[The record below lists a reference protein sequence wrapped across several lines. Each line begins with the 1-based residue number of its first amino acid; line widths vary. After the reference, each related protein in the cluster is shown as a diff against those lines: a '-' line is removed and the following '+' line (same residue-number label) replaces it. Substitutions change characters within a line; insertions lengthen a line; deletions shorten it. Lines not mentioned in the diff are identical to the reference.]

1 MVSNNIFFNFMI
13 EKKSQNIFLK
23 LKVMTHSGKLILLF
37 SIFISFSSCNNK
49 KTSSLE
55 SPAFAN
61 LELNRGELLLC
72 GDPNFGEVS
81 FSLSCRYDL
90 RETFDLGLTLIHSFE
105 YAEAEKAFV
114 SILDKDSECLMAY
127 WGAAMS
133 ILNHPL
139 SFKQNPKSLKRGEEL
154 LKVAKTLTPNNEKE
168 KDYIDAVSIYFKDWQ
183 NLDTQTRKLNYE
195 SKMEELYIKYPDDVE
210 TAVFYSLSVLATAD
224 LNDKTYSKQKKSGK
238 ILEKLFEKYPNHPG
252 IAHYIIHNYDSPE
265 LAHMALTTARK
276 YAVIAPSS
284 AHAQHM
290 PSHIFTRLGLWNESI
305 KSNIDS
311 ADSAVCYA
319 ESVNPNANWV
329 SEIHALDYLVYA
341 YLQLGDNA
349 KAQAEMNKMKN
360 IKEVFPADHFASA
373 YALIAV
379 PSRLAIE
386 NKNWELAT
394 QLELPKTKL
403 DWDKAHWP
411 KAMLHFSR
419 ALGFSNTGNSAAAE
433 KELKSLI
440 ILRDKLNDAKNTYES
455 GQVTIQI
462 EAVRGWIEY
471 SKGNSNKAIEYMKLA
486 SDLESKTSKA
496 AVTPGEI
503 IPADELLAD
512 LYLALNKPKQALE
525 SYEQNLKGHPYRFNG
540 IYGAAKAAEK
550 LNDIRL
556 AVYYFDQLVKLSA
569 DTNSSRPEISEAKEF
584 LDTNSISIANNV

>member
-1 MVSNNIFFNFMI
+1 
-13 EKKSQNIFLK
+13 
-23 LKVMTHSGKLILLF
+23 MTHTGKLILLF

-195 SKMEELYIKYPDDVE
+195 NKMEELYIKYPDDVE

-584 LDTNSISIANNV
+584 LATNSISIANNV

>member
-1 MVSNNIFFNFMI
+1 
-13 EKKSQNIFLK
+13 
-23 LKVMTHSGKLILLF
+23 MTHFNKLIFVF
-37 SIFISFSSCNNK
+37 SILIFFSSCNNK
-49 KTSSLE
+49 KSNSLQ
-55 SPAFAN
+55 SPIFAN
-61 LELNRGELLLC
+61 IELNRGDLLLC

-81 FSLSCRYDL
+81 FSLSCSYEM
-90 RETFDLGLTLIHSFE
+90 RETFNLGLTLIHSFE

-114 SILDKDSECLMAY
+114 SILDQDPECLMAY
-127 WGAAMS
+127 WGTAMS

-154 LKVAKTLTPNNEKE
+154 LKIAKTLTPNNERE

-195 SKMEELYIKYPDDVE
+195 SKMEELHVKYPDDVE

-276 YAVIAPSS
+276 YAIIAPSS

-349 KAQAEMNKMKN
+349 KAQSEMNKMEE

-411 KAMLHFSR
+411 KAILHFSR
-419 ALGFSNTGNSAAAE
+419 ALGYSNIGNSSAAE
-433 KELKSLI
+433 NELKSLI
-440 ILRDKLNDAKNTYES
+440 ILRDKLTEVKNTYES

-471 SKGNSNKAIEYMKLA
+471 SKGNSKKAIEYMKLA
-486 SDLESKTSKA
+486 SNLESKTSKA

-512 LYLALNKPKQALE
+512 LYLALNKPEKALE
-525 SYEQNLKGHPYRFNG
+525 AYKVNLKGHPFRFNG

-550 LNDIRL
+550 LNNVKL
-556 AVYYFDQLVKLSA
+556 AVYYYDQLVKLSSE
-569 DTNSSRPEISEAKEF
+569 TNSSRPEIIEAKNF
-584 LDTNSISIANNV
+584 LADNSTAIANNV

>member
-1 MVSNNIFFNFMI
+1 
-13 EKKSQNIFLK
+13 
-23 LKVMTHSGKLILLF
+23 MTHSAKLILLF
-37 SIFISFSSCNNK
+37 AIFISFSSCNNK
-49 KTSSLE
+49 KTSSSE
-55 SPAFAN
+55 STAFAN
-61 LELNRGELLLC
+61 LELNRGDLLLC

>member
-1 MVSNNIFFNFMI
+1 MKYFI
-13 EKKSQNIFLK
+13 
-23 LKVMTHSGKLILLF
+23 KLILIF
-37 SIFISFSSCNNK
+37 SVFLILSSCNNK
-49 KTSSLE
+49 KSTYLQ
-55 SPAFAN
+55 SPTFAD
-61 LELNRGELLLC
+61 LELNRGDLLLC

-81 FSLSCRYDL
+81 FSLSCSYDL
-90 RETFDLGLTLIHSFE
+90 RETFNLGLTLIHSFE
-105 YAEAEKAFV
+105 YAEAEKVFV
-114 SILDKDSECLMAY
+114 SILDQDSECLMAY
-127 WGAAMS
+127 WGTAMS

-139 SFKQNPKSLKRGEEL
+139 SFRQNSESLKRGEKL
-154 LKVAKTLTPNNEKE
+154 LKVAKTLTPNNERE

-183 NLDTQTRKLNYE
+183 SIDTKTRKLNYE
-195 SKMEELYIKYPDDVE
+195 AKMEELYIKYPKDVE
-210 TAVFYSLSVLATAD
+210 TAVFYSLAVLATAD

-238 ILEKLFEKYPNHPG
+238 ILEKLFETYPNHPG

-265 LAHMALTTARK
+265 LAHMALNTARK

-311 ADSAVCYA
+311 ANSAVCYA
-319 ESVNPNANWV
+319 ESVNPDANWV

-341 YLQLGDNA
+341 YLQLGDNT
-349 KAQAEMNKMKN
+349 KAQSEMNKMQQ
-360 IKEVFPADHFASA
+360 IKEIFPADHFASA

-379 PSRLAIE
+379 PSRIAIE

-394 QLELPKTKL
+394 QLELPKAKL
-403 DWDKAHWP
+403 DWEKAHWP

-419 ALGFSNTGNSAAAE
+419 ALGFSNTGNSFEAE

-440 ILRDKLNDAKNTYES
+440 ILRDKLIEAKNTYEI

-462 EAVRGWIEY
+462 EAVRAWIEY
-471 SKGNSNKAIEYMKLA
+471 SKGNSEKAIKYMKLA
-486 SDLESKTSKA
+486 SNLESKTSKA

-512 LYLALNKPKQALE
+512 LYLALNKPKKALE
-525 SYEQNLKGHPYRFNG
+525 TYKLNLEGHPFRFNG
-540 IYGAAKAAEK
+540 IYGAAKAAKK
-550 LNDIRL
+550 LNDIKL
-556 AVYYFDQLVKLSA
+556 AVYYFDQLVKLSSG
-569 DTNSSRPEISEAKEF
+569 TNSSRPEISEAKEF
-584 LDTNSISIANNV
+584 ILTNSTEIANNV

>member
-1 MVSNNIFFNFMI
+1 
-13 EKKSQNIFLK
+13 
-23 LKVMTHSGKLILLF
+23 MTHSAKLILLF
-37 SIFISFSSCNNK
+37 AIFISFSSCNNK

-90 RETFDLGLTLIHSFE
+90 RQTFDLGLTLIHSFE

>member
-1 MVSNNIFFNFMI
+1 
-13 EKKSQNIFLK
+13 
-23 LKVMTHSGKLILLF
+23 MTHLGKLILLV
-37 SIFISFSSCNNK
+37 STFISFSSCNNK
-49 KTSSLE
+49 KTSSSE
-55 SPAFAN
+55 STSFAN

-154 LKVAKTLTPNNEKE
+154 LRVANTLTPNNEKE

-195 SKMEELYIKYPDDVE
+195 SKMEELYTKYPDDVE
-210 TAVFYSLSVLATAD
+210 TAVFYSLSMLASAD

-238 ILEKLFEKYPNHPG
+238 ILENLFEKYPNHPG

-290 PSHIFTRLGLWNESI
+290 PSHIFTRLGLWDESI

-419 ALGFSNTGNSAAAE
+419 ALGFSNIGNSTGAE

-440 ILRDKLNDAKNTYES
+440 ILREKLNEAKKTYES

-471 SKGNSNKAIEYMKLA
+471 SKGNSDKAIEYMKLA
-486 SDLESKTSKA
+486 SNLESKTSKA

-512 LYLALNKPKQALE
+512 LYLALNKPRQALE

-550 LNDIRL
+550 LNDIKL
-556 AVYYFDQLVKLSA
+556 AVYYFDKLVKLSK

-584 LDTNSISIANNV
+584 LASNSISIANNV

>member
-1 MVSNNIFFNFMI
+1 
-13 EKKSQNIFLK
+13 
-23 LKVMTHSGKLILLF
+23 MTHLNKLIFVLGILLC
-37 SIFISFSSCNNK
+37 FSSCNNK
-49 KTSSLE
+49 KSNSSQ
-55 SPAFAN
+55 SPIFAN
-61 LELNRGELLLC
+61 IELNRGDLLLC

-81 FSLSCRYDL
+81 FSLSCNYEL
-90 RETFDLGLTLIHSFE
+90 RETFNLGLTLIHSFE

-114 SILDKDSECLMAY
+114 SILDQDPECLMAY
-127 WGAAMS
+127 WGTAMS

-154 LKVAKTLTPNNEKE
+154 LKIAKKLIPNNERE

-195 SKMEELYIKYPDDVE
+195 SKMEELHVKYPDDVE

-276 YAVIAPSS
+276 YAIIAPSS

-341 YLQLGDNA
+341 YLQLGDNV
-349 KAQAEMNKMKN
+349 KAQSEMDKMQE
-360 IKEVFPADHFASA
+360 IKEVFPSDHFASA

-419 ALGFSNTGNSAAAE
+419 ALGYSNIGNSSAAE
-433 KELKSLI
+433 NELKSLI
-440 ILRDKLNDAKNTYES
+440 TLRDKLTKAKNTYES

-471 SKGNSNKAIEYMKLA
+471 SKGNSKKAIEYMKLA
-486 SDLESKTSKA
+486 SNLESKTSKA

-525 SYEQNLKGHPYRFNG
+525 AYKINLEGHPFRFNG
-540 IYGAAKAAEK
+540 IYGAAKAAVK
-550 LNDIRL
+550 LNDIKL

-569 DTNSSRPEISEAKEF
+569 KTNSSRPEISEAKDY
-584 LDTNSISIANNV
+584 LASNSTIVADNV

>member
-1 MVSNNIFFNFMI
+1 MNHLN
-13 EKKSQNIFLK
+13 
-23 LKVMTHSGKLILLF
+23 KLILVF
-37 SIFISFSSCNNK
+37 SIFLFLSSCNNK
-49 KTSSLE
+49 KSTSLKLSNFPE
-55 SPAFAN
+55 
-61 LELNRGELLLC
+61 LELNRGDLLLC

-81 FSLSCRYDL
+81 FALSCSYDL
-90 RETFDLGLTLIHSFE
+90 RDAFNLGLTLMHSFE

-114 SILDKDSECLMAY
+114 SVLDQDSECLMAY
-127 WGAAMS
+127 WGTAMS

-139 SFKQNPKSLKRGEEL
+139 SFRQNPESLKRGEEL
-154 LKVAKTLTPNNEKE
+154 LKVAKTLTPNNERE

-183 NLDTQTRKLNYE
+183 TVDTKTRKLNYE
-195 SKMEELYIKYPDDVE
+195 SKMEELYIKYPNDVE

-238 ILEKLFEKYPNHPG
+238 ILEKLFETYPNHPG

-265 LAHMALTTARK
+265 LAHLALNTARK

-290 PSHIFTRLGLWNESI
+290 PSHIFTRLGLWKESI

-311 ADSAVCYA
+311 ANSAVCYA

-341 YLQLGDNA
+341 YLQLGDNEN
-349 KAQAEMNKMKN
+349 AQLEMDKMEQ

-419 ALGFSNTGNSAAAE
+419 ALGFSNTGDSSAAE
-433 KELKSLI
+433 NELKSLM
-440 ILRDKLNDAKNTYES
+440 ILRDKLIEAKNTYET
-455 GQVTIQI
+455 GQVNIQI
-462 EAVRGWIEY
+462 EAIKGWIEY
-471 SKGNSNKAIEYMKLA
+471 SKGNSEKAIEYMKLA
-486 SDLESKTSKA
+486 SKLESETSKA

-512 LYLALNKPKQALE
+512 LYLALNKPKKALE
-525 SYEQNLKGHPYRFNG
+525 MYKLNLEGHPFRFNG

-550 LNDIRL
+550 LNDIKL
-556 AVYYFDQLVKLSA
+556 AIYYFDQLVKLSSG
-569 DTNSSRPEISEAKEF
+569 TNSSRQEISEAIEF
-584 LDTNSISIANNV
+584 IMINSTAIANNV

>member
-1 MVSNNIFFNFMI
+1 
-13 EKKSQNIFLK
+13 
-23 LKVMTHSGKLILLF
+23 MTHLNKLIFVLGILLC
-37 SIFISFSSCNNK
+37 FSSCNNK
-49 KTSSLE
+49 KSNSSQ
-55 SPAFAN
+55 SPIFAN
-61 LELNRGELLLC
+61 IELNRGDLLLC

-81 FSLSCRYDL
+81 FSLSCSYEL
-90 RETFDLGLTLIHSFE
+90 RETFNLGLTLIHSFE

-114 SILDKDSECLMAY
+114 SILDQDPECLMAY
-127 WGAAMS
+127 WGTAMS

-154 LKVAKTLTPNNEKE
+154 LKIAKKLTPNNERE

-195 SKMEELYIKYPDDVE
+195 SKMEELHVKYPDDVE

-276 YAVIAPSS
+276 YAIIAPSS

-341 YLQLGDNA
+341 YLQLGDNV
-349 KAQAEMNKMKN
+349 KAQSEMDKMQE
-360 IKEVFPADHFASA
+360 IKEVFPSDHFASA

-419 ALGFSNTGNSAAAE
+419 ALGYSNIGNSSAAE
-433 KELKSLI
+433 NELKSLI
-440 ILRDKLNDAKNTYES
+440 ILRDKLTKAKNTYES

-471 SKGNSNKAIEYMKLA
+471 SKGNSKKAIEYMKLA
-486 SDLESKTSKA
+486 SNLESKTSKA

-525 SYEQNLKGHPYRFNG
+525 AYKINLEGHPFRFNG
-540 IYGAAKAAEK
+540 IYGAAKAAVK
-550 LNDIRL
+550 LNDIKL

-569 DTNSSRPEISEAKEF
+569 KTNSSRPEISEAKDY
-584 LDTNSISIANNV
+584 LASNSTIVADNV

>member
-1 MVSNNIFFNFMI
+1 
-13 EKKSQNIFLK
+13 
-23 LKVMTHSGKLILLF
+23 MTHSGKLILLF

-55 SPAFAN
+55 STAFAN

-440 ILRDKLNDAKNTYES
+440 ILRDKLNEAKNTYES